1 MTSPPITKTQ
11 AQEALNIAAA
21 HGGITQGARVVG
33 MPTATFKDRVKRAES
48 MGLKPTVPEA
58 NSPVMLRRQ
67 IAQLEKDLK
76 AATREQA
83 DTAAIKRLIGT
94 ATQKLDQLDIPA
106 WVTKPSKDGSSPG
119 VPTLQLSDFHWGERV
134 FAKQVNN
141 VNEYTV
147 AIARERLKYCVETA
161 IHLCRILDREM
172 RYPGIVVPLGGD
184 MVSGAIH
191 EELRA
196 SNEIPT
202 MPTVLDLVDN
212 LTPSIKLL
220 ADTFGAVFLPCV
232 SGNHGRDTLKI
243 YAKGRNHTSFDWL
256 LYQFLARALSH
267 DKRITFYIPEGSDA
281 AYRIYGYSYL
291 LTHGDQ
297 FRGGDGMIG
306 ALGPIL
312 RGDHKKRSRN
322 SQVGMDYDTMVMGHW
337 HQRIALQRVIVN
349 SCLKGYDEYAF
360 TNNFPFEQPSQN
372 LWVTHPK
379 FGITYSMPVYVDP
392 NQKVKSQDWVSVPKG
407 G

>member
-1 MTSPPITKTQ
+1 MR
-11 AQEALNIAAA
+11 NAA
-21 HGGITQGARVVG
+21 RL
-33 MPTATFKDRVKRAES
+33 
-48 MGLKPTVPEA
+48 GLKAKTVA
-58 NSPVMLRRQ
+58 GDLHKR

-76 AATREQA
+76 AASRERA
-83 DTAAIKRLIGT
+83 DTAALKHIIGT
-94 ATQKLDQLDIPA
+94 AGQNLDKLDAPA
-106 WVTKPSKDGSSPG
+106 WLVKATSPESPG

-134 FAKQVNN
+134 FPKQVNN
-141 VNEYTV
+141 VNDFNV
-147 AIARERLKYCVETA
+147 AIARDRLRYCVETA
-161 IHLCRILDREM
+161 IHLCRILDRDM

-212 LTPSIKLL
+212 LVPAIKTL

-232 SGNHGRDTLKI
+232 SGNHGRDTMKI

-256 LYQFLARALSH
+256 LYQFLARAMAH
-267 DKRITFYIPEGSDA
+267 DKRVTFYIPEGSDA
-281 AYRIYGYSYL
+281 LYKVYNHKYL
-291 LTHGDQ
+291 LSHGDQ

-306 ALGPIL
+306 SLGPIM

-322 SQVGMDYDTMVMGHW
+322 AQINMGYDTMVIGHF
-337 HQRIALQRVIVN
+337 HQRIALNRLIVN
-349 SCLKGYDEYAF
+349 SCLKGYDEYAY

-372 LWVTHPK
+372 MWITNPRY
-379 FGITYSMPVYVDP
+379 GITYSFPVYVDP
-392 NQKVKSQDWVSVPKG
+392 NSKVRTESAWVSLPK
-407 G
+407 

>member
-1 MTSPPITKTQ
+1 MPTSVPDSELQRAVEACAAEGGNAEATARALGIPPTTLKTRL
-11 AQEALNIAAA
+11 AMARRRGLKAKGAAA
-21 HGGITQGARVVG
+21 DPR
-33 MPTATFKDRVKRAES
+33 KR
-48 MGLKPTVPEA
+48 
-58 NSPVMLRRQ
+58 

-83 DTAAIKRLIGT
+83 DTQALKQLIGT
-94 ATQKLDQLDIPA
+94 AAMKLDELELPQ
-106 WVTKPSKDGSSPG
+106 WVVKPSKIAEAPG

-134 FAKQVNN
+134 FPKQVNN
-141 VNEYTV
+141 VNEFTV
-147 AIARERLKYCVETA
+147 AIARDRLKYCVETA
-161 IHLCRILDREM
+161 IHLCRILDRDM

-212 LTPSIKLL
+212 LVPAIRSL
-220 ADTFGAVFLPCV
+220 ADAFGAVFLPCV
-232 SGNHGRDTLKI
+232 SGNHGRDTMKI

-256 LYQFLARALSH
+256 LYQFLARALQS

-281 AYRIYGYSYL
+281 YYRVYQHKYA

-322 SQVGMDYDTMVMGHW
+322 AQIEQDYDTLVMGHW
-337 HQRIALQRVIVN
+337 HQRIQLTRVIVN

-372 LWVTHPK
+372 LWITHPK
-379 FGITYSMPVYVDP
+379 YGITYNMPVYVDP
-392 NQKVKSQDWVSVPKG
+392 TTKIKATDWVSIPK
-407 G
+407 

>member
-1 MTSPPITKTQ
+1 MDNNKLTDERVQLTIDTVAREGGPG
-11 AQEALNIAAA
+11 AAA
-21 HGGITQGARVVG
+21 RVLK
-33 MPTATFKDRVKRAES
+33 MPPRTVANHINTAKVR
-48 MGLKPTVPEA
+48 GLKPQSVA
-58 NSPVMLRRQ
+58 VDLHKRIS
-67 IAQLEKDLK
+67 QLEKDLK
-76 AATREQA
+76 NATKEQA
-83 DTAAIKRLIGT
+83 DTAALKALIGT
-94 ATQKLDQLDIPA
+94 AAQKLDTLELPA

-141 VNEYTV
+141 VNSFD
-147 AIARERLKYCVETA
+147 IATARTRLHYCVETA
-161 IHLCRILDREM
+161 IHLCRILDRYM

-212 LTPSIKLL
+212 LVPVIRTL
-220 ADTFGAVFLPCV
+220 ADTFGSVFLPCV
-232 SGNHGRDTLKI
+232 SGNHGRDTMKI

-256 LYQFLARALSH
+256 LYQFLARALAH
-267 DKRITFYIPEGSDA
+267 DKRVTFYIPEASDA

-322 SQVGMDYDTMVMGHW
+322 AQVGMDYDTMVMGHW
-337 HQRIALQRVIVN
+337 HQRIHLNRVIVN

-372 LWVTHPK
+372 LWITHPK
-379 FGITYSMPVYVDP
+379 HGVTYTMPVYVDP

>member
-1 MTSPPITKTQ
+1 VQRTVPDAELQRTID
-11 AQEALNIAAA
+11 AVAREGGYAAA
-21 HGGITQGARVVG
+21 ARALGIPENTTKNRAQQAKRRGL
-33 MPTATFKDRVKRAES
+33 TAKDKSPDLHKR
-48 MGLKPTVPEA
+48 
-58 NSPVMLRRQ
+58 

-83 DTAAIKRLIGT
+83 DTAALKAIIGT
-94 ATQKLDQLDIPA
+94 AAMGLDKLNAPDWTI
-106 WVTKPSKDGSSPG
+106 KPRSLSCPG

-134 FAKQVNN
+134 FPKQVNN
-141 VNEYTV
+141 VNQFSV
-147 AIARERLKYCVETA
+147 AIARERLRSCVETA
-161 IHLCRILDREM
+161 IHLCRILDRDM

-212 LTPSIKLL
+212 LVPAIRVL

-232 SGNHGRDTLKI
+232 SGNHGRDTYKI

-256 LYQFLARALSH
+256 LYQFLARSLSH

-281 AYRIYGYSYL
+281 AYRIYAHKYV

-322 SQVGMDYDTMVMGHW
+322 SQIEQDYDTLVMGHW
-337 HQRIALQRVIVN
+337 HQRIMLTRVIVN
-349 SCLKGYDEYAF
+349 PALKGYDEYAF
-360 TNNFPFEQPSQN
+360 TNNFPFEPPAQN
-372 LWVTHPK
+372 WWITHPEH
-379 FGITYSMPVYVDP
+379 GITWDAPIYVDESKKFKP
-392 NQKVKSQDWVSVPKG
+392 QDWVSVPRG
-407 G
+407 A

>member
-1 MTSPPITKTQ
+1 MAAKPTDKRELQ
-11 AQEALNIAAA
+11 AAA
-21 HGGITQGARVVG
+21 DAVVTHGTIIGAAKALGLPRETLASRLQAADRQGI
-33 MPTATFKDRVKRAES
+33 
-48 MGLKPTVPEA
+48 KPSNLTDPKQ
-58 NSPVMLRRQ
+58 R

-76 AATREQA
+76 AASREQA
-83 DTAAIKRLIGT
+83 DTAAIKGLIGT
-94 ATQKLDQLDIPA
+94 SLLKLDELKMPA
-106 WVTKPSKDGSSPG
+106 WVVKPTNPLSPG

-134 FAKQVNN
+134 FPKQVNN
-141 VNEYTV
+141 VNSFD
-147 AIARERLKYCVETA
+147 IATARDRLRYCVETA
-161 IHLCRILDREM
+161 IHLCRILDRDM

-212 LTPSIKLL
+212 LVPAIRTL

-232 SGNHGRDTLKI
+232 SGNHGRDTMKI

-256 LYQFLARALSH
+256 LYQFLARALQS
-267 DKRITFYIPEGSDA
+267 DKRVTFYIPEGSDA
-281 AYRIYGYSYL
+281 HYRVYNHKYL

-306 ALGPIL
+306 CLGPIM
-312 RGDHKKRSRN
+312 RGDHKKRGRSA
-322 SQVGMDYDTMVMGHW
+322 QIGMEYDTMVIGHW
-337 HQRIALQRVIVN
+337 HQRIALSKLIVN

-360 TNNFPFEQPSQN
+360 TNNFSFEQPSQN
-372 LWVTHPK
+372 MWITNPRY
-379 FGITYSMPVYVDP
+379 GITYSMPVYVDP
-392 NQKVKSQDWVSVPKG
+392 GHKVKAQDWVSVPKG
-407 G
+407 NLT

>member
-1 MTSPPITKTQ
+1 VPRETFNARLREARRLGFKHDKAAVSKN
-11 AQEALNIAAA
+11 AQTRI
-21 HGGITQGARVVG
+21 
-33 MPTATFKDRVKRAES
+33 S
-48 MGLKPTVPEA
+48 
-58 NSPVMLRRQ
+58 
-67 IAQLEKDLK
+67 QLEKDLK

-83 DTAAIKRLIGT
+83 DTAALKQLIGT
-94 ATQKLDQLDIPA
+94 AALKLDKLDAPA
-106 WVTKPSKDGSSPG
+106 WVLKAGTVKSPG

-134 FAKQVNN
+134 FPKQVNN
-141 VNEYTV
+141 VNEFTV
-147 AIARERLKYCVETA
+147 AIARDRLKYAVETA
-161 IHLCRILDREM
+161 IHLCRILDRDM

-212 LTPSIKLL
+212 LVPAIRTL

-232 SGNHGRDTLKI
+232 SGNHGRDTMKI

-256 LYQFLARALSH
+256 LYQFLARALQH
-267 DKRITFYIPEGSDA
+267 DKRVQFYIPEASDA
-281 AYRIYGYSYL
+281 AYRIYGYKYL

-322 SQVGMDYDTMVMGHW
+322 AQVGADYDTMVIGHW
-337 HQRIALQRVIVN
+337 HQRIMLNRVIVN

-360 TNNFPFEQPSQN
+360 ANNFPFEQPSQN
-372 LWVTHPK
+372 LWITNPHY
-379 FGITYSMPVYVDP
+379 GITYSMPVYVAPD
-392 NQKVKSQDWVSVPKG
+392 NKTQTDQWVSWAKQ
-407 G
+407 

>member
-1 MTSPPITKTQ
+1 MPRDAPTEFQLQAAVDLAAKCKRKLDAASKLGIPPQTLSNWLT
-11 AQEALNIAAA
+11 AAA
-21 HGGITQGARVVG
+21 QR
-33 MPTATFKDRVKRAES
+33 
-48 MGLKPTVPEA
+48 GLKAAAVTADP
-58 NSPVMLRRQ
+58 LKR

-83 DTAAIKRLIGT
+83 DTAALKALIGT
-94 ATQKLDQLDIPA
+94 AAQKLDQLDIPA

-147 AIARERLKYCVETA
+147 AIARERLRYCVETA
-161 IHLCRILDREM
+161 IHLCRILDRDM

-212 LTPSIKLL
+212 LVPAIRTL

-232 SGNHGRDTLKI
+232 SGNHGRDTMKI

-267 DKRITFYIPEGSDA
+267 DKRITFYIPEASDA
-281 AYRIYGYSYL
+281 LYRIFNHTYL
-291 LTHGDQ
+291 LTHGDKLGS
-297 FRGGDGMIG
+297 GGDGMIG

-312 RGDHKKRSRN
+312 RGDHKKRTRN
-322 SQVGMDYDTMVMGHW
+322 AQVDMGYDTLVIGHW
-337 HQRIALQRVIVN
+337 HQRVALDRVIVN
-349 SCLKGYDEYAF
+349 SCLKGYDEFAYSC
-360 TNNFPFEQPSQN
+360 NFPFETPSQN
-372 LWVTHPK
+372 LWITHPR

-392 NQKVKSQDWVSVPKG
+392 RKKQEPADWVSVPTNR
-407 G
+407 

>member
-1 MTSPPITKTQ
+1 MSLNKKPPLAELQ
-11 AQEALNIAAA
+11 RMLDAAA
-21 HGGITQGARVVG
+21 IHPSHMEAARHLGLPDTTYSRYVLW
-33 MPTATFKDRVKRAES
+33 AKAA
-48 MGLKPTVPEA
+48 GLKPKTA
-58 NSPVMLRRQ
+58 NPDLHKR

-76 AATREQA
+76 AASREQA
-83 DTAAIKRLIGT
+83 DTAAIKQLIGT
-94 ATQKLDQLDIPA
+94 AAEKLDILNIPD
-106 WVTKPSKDGSSPG
+106 WVVKSTNPSSPG

-134 FAKQVNN
+134 FPKQVNN
-141 VNEYTV
+141 VNDYTV
-147 AIARERLKYCVETA
+147 AIARDRLRYCVETA
-161 IHLCRILDREM
+161 ILLCRILDREM

-212 LTPSIKLL
+212 LVPAIRTL

-232 SGNHGRDTLKI
+232 SGNHGRDTMKI

-256 LYQFLARALSH
+256 LYQFLARSLKH

-281 AYRIYGYSYL
+281 SYRVYGYKYL
-291 LTHGDQ
+291 LSHGDQ

-322 SQVGMDYDTMVMGHW
+322 AQVGADYDTMVIGHW
-337 HQRIALQRVIVN
+337 HQRIMLNRVIVN
-349 SCLKGYDEYAF
+349 SCLKGYDEYAY
-360 TNNFPFEQPSQN
+360 TANFPFEQPSQN
-372 LWVTHPK
+372 LWITHPK
-379 FGITYSMPVYVDP
+379 HGITYSMPVYVDP
-392 NQKVKSQDWVSVPKG
+392 GFKVKEQDWVSVPKG

>member
-1 MTSPPITKTQ
+1 MPVAKPDKSTLQ
-11 AQEALNIAAA
+11 RAVDAMALHRTRAAA
-21 HGGITQGARVVG
+21 AKALG
-33 MPTATFKDRVKRAES
+33 MPVSTLFNYCEAGKRA
-48 MGLKPTVPEA
+48 GLKPTNVQPDLH
-58 NSPVMLRRQ
+58 LR

-76 AATREQA
+76 AATKEQA
-83 DTAAIKRLIGT
+83 DTKAIKEVIGT
-94 ATQKLDQLDIPA
+94 AALDLDKLNAPA
-106 WVTKPSKDGSSPG
+106 WVVKADDPLSPG

-134 FAKQVNN
+134 FPKQVNN
-141 VNEYTV
+141 VNDFTV
-147 AIARERLKYCVETA
+147 AIARDRLKYCIETA
-161 IHLCRILDREM
+161 IHLCRILDRDM

-212 LTPSIKLL
+212 LVPAIRTL

-232 SGNHGRDTLKI
+232 SGNHGRDTYKI

-256 LYQFLARALSH
+256 TYQFLARVFQH
-267 DKRITFYIPEGSDA
+267 NKNVTFYIPEGSDA
-281 AYRIYGYSYL
+281 NYRVYGYKYA

-322 SQVGMDYDTMVMGHW
+322 AQVGADYDTLVMGHW
-337 HQRIALQRVIVN
+337 HQRIMLNRVIVN

-372 LWVTHPK
+372 LWITNPRY
-379 FGITYSMPVYVDP
+379 GITYSMPVYVDP
-392 NQKVKSQDWVSVPKG
+392 GHKIKPQDWVSIPKG
-407 G
+407 AM